1 MAEKDGAYVPPPF
14 LHEHQK
20 AMNQLFTSTS
30 RVLAALLFVAVT
42 TESAAQSFPLPYNP
56 DENGDGL
63 IGVADLQG
71 LLSNYGSE
79 FSSAVLSEDG
89 ESAIT
94 YMGEMAY
101 PLCAQACRNL
111 PGMWDIS
118 TIEDLGLIWD
128 EVGGTKSTQT
138 AADQIWI
145 ALPEGT
151 RQFNSFGKFDNYQYG
166 WGISQSGF
174 GNQNGNFEYDCY
186 CAARQLPRV
195 EYSICS
201 YSVNLIGQANPSTIQ
216 PCCEEKVADGWK
228 PLGGISN
235 SDYGASQAFWRWAE

>member
-1 MAEKDGAYVPPPF
+1 
-14 LHEHQK
+14 
-20 AMNQLFTSTS
+20 MNQLFTSTS

-42 TESAAQSFPLPYNP
+42 TDSAAQSFPLPYNP

-63 IGVADLQG
+63 IGVVDLQG

-138 AADQIWI
+138 AADKIWI
-145 ALPEGT
+145 TLPEGT
-151 RQFNSFGKFDNYQYG
+151 RQFSSFGRFWNYQYDY
-166 WGISQSGF
+166 GITHSGF

-195 EYSICS
+195 EYSYCDGGNIEECT
-201 YSVNLIGQANPSTIQ
+201 ST
-216 PCCEEKVADGWK
+216 KVQEGWY
-228 PLGGISN
+228 PLSGISTHENLGYSGSGYQN
-235 SDYGASQAFWRWAE
+235 SGNTHHSQAFWRWAE

>member
-1 MAEKDGAYVPPPF
+1 
-14 LHEHQK
+14 
-20 AMNQLFTSTS
+20 MNQFFTSTS

-63 IGVADLQG
+63 IGVVDLQG
-71 LLSNYGSE
+71 LLANYGSA
-79 FSSAVLSEDG
+79 FSGAVISEDG

-128 EVGGTKSTQT
+128 EVGGTKSVN

-151 RQFNSFGKFDNYQYG
+151 RQFDRFGKFWNYEYN

-174 GNQNGNFEYDCY
+174 GGQNGNYEYDCY

-195 EYSICS
+195 EYSVCS
-201 YSVNLIGQANPSTIQ
+201 YWRGGNWGAADGYLDCA
-216 PCCEEKVADGWK
+216 EEKVANGWF
-228 PLGGISN
+228 PLGGLSN
-235 SDYGASQAFWRWAE
+235 SDRTGGQAFWRWAE